1 MIHRIEGVT
10 ELTAHEDEFGSYNFD
25 LQPPPDVV
33 SFNELRSCA
42 DLVRLFEEGTLEIQ
56 PHFQR
61 EVVWKKPDQ
70 SRFIDSLVKQLPIPS
85 MCFSLDFKTQKWQV
99 VDGLQRMTAIVSF
112 LSRQPGWRLSR
123 LDDIDARIAGKTAA
137 ELIEARGESET
148 LYRRV
153 RNLSLPITVIRCDYS
168 KETHTNYLF
177 TIFHRLNAGGV
188 RLNNQEIRNC
198 IYSGPFNEML
208 YQLDSDASWKTTKN
222 RLPGK
227 GTRFRSVELILRFLA
242 LYENSDSYAGKM
254 AKFLNDYM
262 HEHRLASADQLNE
275 KRQLFIRAATVLSRA
290 LVSDRVAKPPHTLID
305 AALVGIADNIDEL
318 EALTDLELGERLS
331 LLRENPS
338 LSPSEL
344 KSDTTAT
351 DKIRSRLSAAR
362 EIFG

>member
-1 MIHRIEGVT
+1 MS
-10 ELTAHEDEFGSYNFD
+10 ADDDEFGSYNFD

-42 DLVRLFEEGTLEIQ
+42 DLVRLFEEGTLDIQ

-70 SRFIDSLVKQLPIPS
+70 ARFIDSLFKQLPIPS

-99 VDGLQRMTAIVSF
+99 VDGLQRMTSIVSF
-112 LSRQPGWRLSR
+112 LGTNATWRLSN
-123 LDDIDARIAGKTAA
+123 LADIDPRIAGRTASD
-137 ELIEARGESET
+137 LISAGGDSET
-148 LYRRV
+148 LYRKV

-168 KETHTNYLF
+168 KQSHTNYLF

-198 IYSGPFNEML
+198 IFSGPFNEL
-208 YQLDSDASWKTTKN
+208 LQELDASASWKSMKDK
-222 RLPGK
+222 LPGK
-227 GTRFRSVELILRFLA
+227 GSRFRSIELILRFLA
-242 LYENSDSYAGKM
+242 LYERSGDYSGQM
-254 AKFLNDYM
+254 AKFLNEFM
-262 HEHRLASADQLNE
+262 HDNRFASPDRLDDW
-275 KRQLFIRAATVLSRA
+275 RQLFTRTAHVLARGLA
-290 LVSDRVAKPPHTLID
+290 HDGVAKPSHTLID

-318 EALTDLELGERLS
+318 EAETDNELRARMEI
-331 LLRENPS
+331 LREHSS

-351 DKIRSRLSAAR
+351 DKVKNRLGAAR

>member
-1 MIHRIEGVT
+1 MQLSADEG
-10 ELTAHEDEFGSYNFD
+10 EFETYNFD

-42 DLVRLFEEGTLEIQ
+42 DLVRLFEEGALEIQ

-112 LSRQPGWRLSR
+112 LGKAAWKLSD
-123 LDDIDARIAGKTAA
+123 LADIDPRISGRTAP
-137 ELIEARGESET
+137 ELIAAGGDSET
-148 LYRRV
+148 LYRKV

-168 KETHTNYLF
+168 KESHTNYLF

-198 IYSGPFNEML
+198 IYSGPFNEL
-208 YQLDSDASWKTTKN
+208 LQTLDAHGSWKPTKDK
-222 RLPGK
+222 LPGK
-227 GTRFRSVELILRFLA
+227 GSRFRSIELILRFLA
-242 LYENSDSYAGKM
+242 LRENSEDYSGQM
-254 AKFLNDYM
+254 AKFLNEYM
-262 HEHRLASADQLNE
+262 HKYRSASNQQLDDWRELFTRSASILARGLARDG
-275 KRQLFIRAATVLSRA
+275 
-290 LVSDRVAKPPHTLID
+290 VAKPSHTLID

-318 EALTDLELGERLS
+318 EGLTDDELRARVS
-331 LLRENPS
+331 HLREHPS
-338 LSPSEL
+338 LSPSAL

-351 DKIRSRLSAAR
+351 DKVKNRLGAAR
-362 EIFG
+362 EVFG

>member
-1 MIHRIEGVT
+1 VG
-10 ELTAHEDEFGSYNFD
+10 AEDNEFGSYNFD

-112 LSRQPGWRLSR
+112 LAKDSSWRLSN
-123 LDDIDARIAGKTAA
+123 LEDIDSRIANRTAS
-137 ELIEARGESET
+137 ELIAEGGEPET

-168 KETHTNYLF
+168 KENHANYLF

-198 IYSGPFNEML
+198 IYSGPFNALL
-208 YQLDSDASWKTTKN
+208 YELDAGPEWKPTKN
-222 RLPGK
+222 MLPGK
-227 GTRFRSVELILRFLA
+227 GSRFRSVELILRFFA
-242 LYENSDSYAGKM
+242 LHENSRDYSGQM

-262 HEHRLASADQLNE
+262 HHYRLAAFNVLDE
-275 KRQLFIRAATVLSRA
+275 KRQLFSRTARVLARG
-290 LVSDRVAKPPHTLID
+290 LGHDGVKKPSNTLID
-305 AALVGIADNIDEL
+305 AALVGIADNI
-318 EALTDLELGERLS
+318 ERLEPLS
-331 LLRENPS
+331 DANLGARLEQLREHPS
-338 LSPSEL
+338 LSPENL

-351 DKIRSRLSAAR
+351 EKVKNRLSAAR
-362 EIFG
+362 QIFG

>member
-1 MIHRIEGVT
+1 VEINLST
-10 ELTAHEDEFGSYNFD
+10 DDDQFQSYNFD

-42 DLVRLFEEGTLEIQ
+42 DLVRLFEEGTLEIK

-112 LSRQPGWRLSR
+112 LGTNATWRLST
-123 LDDIDARIAGKTAA
+123 LADIDPKIAGKTAS
-137 ELIEARGESET
+137 ELIAGGGDSET
-148 LYRRV
+148 LYRKV

-168 KETHTNYLF
+168 KQYHTNYLF

-198 IYSGPFNEML
+198 IYSGSFNEL
-208 YQLDSDASWKTTKN
+208 LQSLDADASWKPTKDK
-222 RLPGK
+222 LPGK
-227 GTRFRSVELILRFLA
+227 GSRFRSIELILRFLA
-242 LYENSDSYAGKM
+242 LREDGDSYSGQM

-262 HEHRLASADQLNE
+262 HKYRFVSDIQLGEWRL
-275 KRQLFIRAATVLSRA
+275 LFTRTAKVLARGLSH
-290 LVSDRVAKPPHTLID
+290 DRVAKPSYTLID
-305 AALVGIADNIDEL
+305 AALVGIADNIDEM
-318 EALTDLELGERLS
+318 EALDDAELGKRISS
-331 LLRENPS
+331 LRDHSS
-338 LSPSEL
+338 LSPAAL

-351 DKIRSRLSAAR
+351 DKVKDRLGAAR
-362 EIFG
+362 EIFR

>member
-1 MIHRIEGVT
+1 MSSDD
-10 ELTAHEDEFGSYNFD
+10 DEFGSYNFD

-112 LSRQPGWRLSR
+112 LGANANWKISNLA
-123 LDDIDARIAGKTAA
+123 DIDPRIANRTASQLIA
-137 ELIEARGESET
+137 EGGEPET
-148 LYRRV
+148 LYRKV

-168 KETHTNYLF
+168 KESHTNYLF

-198 IYSGPFNEML
+198 IYSGPFNQLL
-208 YQLDSDASWKTTKN
+208 YELDVSIEWKGTKAK
-222 RLPGK
+222 LPGK
-227 GTRFRSVELILRFLA
+227 GSRFRSVELILRFFA
-242 LYENSDSYAGKM
+242 LYEKSDKYTGQM
-254 AKFLNDYM
+254 AKFLNEYM
-262 HEHRLASADQLNE
+262 HQSRFESLEVLDR
-275 KRQLFIRAATVLSRA
+275 KRQLFNRAASVLDRG
-290 LVSDRVAKPPHTLID
+290 LVHDRVTKPSNTLID
-305 AALVGIADNIDEL
+305 AVLVGIADNIDEL
-318 EALTDLELGERLS
+318 VTLTDAELGARMA
-331 LLRENPS
+331 LLREHPS
-338 LSPSEL
+338 LSPDAL
-344 KSDTTAT
+344 KSDTTGT
-351 DKIRSRLSAAR
+351 EKVQNRLGAAR
-362 EIFG
+362 VIFG

>member
-1 MIHRIEGVT
+1 MST
-10 ELTAHEDEFGSYNFD
+10 DEDQFESYNFD

-112 LSRQPGWRLSR
+112 LGKDAAWRLSS
-123 LDDIDARIAGKTAA
+123 LADIDPRIAGRTAK
-137 ELIEARGESET
+137 ELIAQGGDLET
-148 LYRRV
+148 LYRKI

-168 KETHTNYLF
+168 KESHTNYLF

-198 IYSGPFNEML
+198 IFSGPLNEL
-208 YQLDSDASWKTTKN
+208 LQTLDEHATWKPIKDK
-222 RLPGK
+222 LPGR
-227 GTRFRSVELILRFLA
+227 GSRFRSIELILRFFA
-242 LYENSDSYAGKM
+242 LYEKSDNYSGQM
-254 AKFLNDYM
+254 AKFLNEYM
-262 HEHRLASADQLNE
+262 HSHRFAAEHELDTW
-275 KRQLFIRAATVLSRA
+275 RQLFTRTASVLARG
-290 LVSDRVAKPPHTLID
+290 LTNDGVAKPSHTLID

-318 EALTDLELGERLS
+318 ETLEDSELGARMGQ
-331 LLRENPS
+331 LREHPG
-338 LSPSEL
+338 LSPIAL

-351 DKIRSRLSAAR
+351 DKVKNRLSAAR

>member
-1 MIHRIEGVT
+1 MS
-10 ELTAHEDEFGSYNFD
+10 ADDDEFVSYNFD

-99 VDGLQRMTAIVSF
+99 VDGLQRMTSIVAF
-112 LSRQPGWRLSR
+112 LGKNSDWRLSN
-123 LDDIDARIAGKTAA
+123 LADIDSRIANRTASQLIA
-137 ELIEARGESET
+137 EGGEPET

-168 KETHTNYLF
+168 KESHTNYLF

-198 IYSGPFNEML
+198 IYSGPFNTL
-208 YQLDSDASWKTTKN
+208 LHDLDVVAEWKATKD

-227 GTRFRSVELILRFLA
+227 GNRFRSVELILRFFA
-242 LYENSDSYAGKM
+242 LYENTENYSGQM

-262 HEHRLASADQLNE
+262 HQYRLAKAEELENM
-275 KRQLFIRAATVLSRA
+275 RQLFIRAASVLARGLA
-290 LVSDRVAKPPHTLID
+290 HDGVAKPSNTLID

-318 EALTDLELGERLS
+318 EPLSDVDLGARMS
-331 LLRENPS
+331 LLREHPA
-338 LSPSEL
+338 LSAIAL

-351 DKIRSRLSAAR
+351 EKVKNRLGAAR

>member
-1 MIHRIEGVT
+1 MEEENR
-10 ELTAHEDEFGSYNFD
+10 LSADDDEFGSYNFD

-112 LSRQPGWRLSR
+112 LGKDSNWRLSN
-123 LDDIDARIAGKTAA
+123 LADVDPRIANKTAI
-137 ELIEARGESET
+137 ELIAEGGESET

-168 KETHTNYLF
+168 KENHTNYLF

-198 IYSGPFNEML
+198 IYSGPFNELL
-208 YQLDSDASWKTTKN
+208 YELDVVAAWKATKDK
-222 RLPGK
+222 LPGK
-227 GTRFRSVELILRFLA
+227 GTRFRSVELILRFFA
-242 LYENSDSYAGKM
+242 LYENSEAYSGQM

-262 HEHRLASADQLNE
+262 HQYRLASEAQLDV
-275 KRQLFIRAATVLSRA
+275 KRQLFVRAAGVLSRGLA
-290 LVSDRVAKPPHTLID
+290 QHDGIAKPSHTLID
-305 AALVGIADNIDEL
+305 SALVGIADNVDEL
-318 EALTDLELGERLS
+318 EGLSDAELGARIA
-331 LLRENPS
+331 LLREHPS
-338 LSPSEL
+338 LSPAAL

-351 DKIRSRLSAAR
+351 EKVKNRLGAAR

>member
-1 MIHRIEGVT
+1 MS
-10 ELTAHEDEFGSYNFD
+10 ADDDEFGSYNFD

-42 DLVRLFEEGTLEIQ
+42 DLVRLYEEGTLEIQ

-70 SRFIDSLVKQLPIPS
+70 TRFIDSLVKQLPIPS

-112 LSRQPGWRLSR
+112 LGKDSHWRLSN
-123 LDDIDARIAGKTAA
+123 LADIDPRIANRTASQ
-137 ELIEARGESET
+137 LIAAGGEPET

-168 KETHTNYLF
+168 KENHSNYLF

-198 IYSGPFNEML
+198 IYSGPFN
-208 YQLDSDASWKTTKN
+208 QLLHDLDAANEWKSTKDK
-222 RLPGK
+222 LPGK
-227 GTRFRSVELILRFLA
+227 GNRFRSVELILRFFA
-242 LYENSDSYAGKM
+242 LYENSENYSGQM

-262 HEHRLASADQLNE
+262 HQCRLASSGDLDE
-275 KRQLFIRAATVLSRA
+275 KRRLFIQAANVLARGLA
-290 LVSDRVAKPPHTLID
+290 NDGVAKPSNTLID

-318 EALTDLELGERLS
+318 SSLTDEELGARMLT
-331 LLRENPS
+331 LREHPY
-338 LSPSEL
+338 LSPDAL

-351 DKIRSRLSAAR
+351 EKVKNRLSAAR

>member
-1 MIHRIEGVT
+1 LIHRAKEGI
-10 ELTAHEDEFGSYNFD
+10 ELTAHDEEFGSYNFD

-112 LSRQPGWRLSR
+112 LGKQTGWRLSR
-123 LDDIDARIAGKTAA
+123 LDDIDARIAGKTAI
-137 ELIEARGESET
+137 ELIEAGGESET
-148 LYRRV
+148 LYRKV

-198 IYSGPFNEML
+198 IYSGPFNEL
-208 YQLDSDASWKTTKN
+208 LHQLDLDANWKVTKN
-222 RLPGK
+222 KLPGR

-242 LYENSDSYAGKM
+242 LYENSGSYAGKM

-262 HEHRLASADQLNE
+262 HKYRLASADQLHE
-275 KRQLFIRAATVLSRA
+275 KRQLFIRTATVLARA
-290 LVSDRVAKPPHTLID
+290 LANDGVAKPTHTLID

-318 EALTDLELGERLS
+318 EILADAELGERLS

-338 LSPSEL
+338 LSPNTL

-351 DKIRSRLSAAR
+351 DKIRGRLSAAR

>member
-1 MIHRIEGVT
+1 MS
-10 ELTAHEDEFGSYNFD
+10 ADDDEFGSYNFD

-99 VDGLQRMTAIVSF
+99 VDGLQRMTAIVTF
-112 LSRQPGWRLSR
+112 LRKNGDWRLSA
-123 LDDIDARIAGKTAA
+123 LADIDPRIAGRTAS
-137 ELIEARGESET
+137 ELIAHGGESET
-148 LYRRV
+148 LYQKV

-168 KETHTNYLF
+168 KENHTNYLF

-198 IYSGPFNEML
+198 IYSGPFNKL
-208 YQLDSDASWKTTKN
+208 LHDLDVDSRWKPTKDK
-222 RLPGK
+222 LPGK
-227 GTRFRSVELILRFLA
+227 GSRFRSVELILRFFA
-242 LYENSDSYAGKM
+242 LYENSQRYSGQM
-254 AKFLNDYM
+254 AKFLNEYM
-262 HEHRLASADQLNE
+262 HQYRLASSVQLDE
-275 KRQLFIRAATVLSRA
+275 KRQLFIRAASELARGLSH
-290 LVSDRVAKPPHTLID
+290 DGVAKPSHTLID
-305 AALVGIADNIDEL
+305 AALVGIADNISEVAALSDDEL
-318 EALTDLELGERLS
+318 GARMA
-331 LLRENPS
+331 LLREHPS
-338 LSPSEL
+338 LSPVAL

-351 DKIRSRLSAAR
+351 EKVRNRIGAAR

>member
-1 MIHRIEGVT
+1 M
-10 ELTAHEDEFGSYNFD
+10 
-25 LQPPPDVV
+25 V

-70 SRFIDSLVKQLPIPS
+70 TRFIDSLVKQLPIPS

-112 LSRQPGWRLSR
+112 LGKKADWRLSG
-123 LDDIDARIAGKTAA
+123 LADIDPRIAGRTAF
-137 ELIEARGESET
+137 ELISDGGESET
-148 LYRRV
+148 LYQRV

-168 KETHTNYLF
+168 KQNHTNYLF

-208 YQLDSDASWKTTKN
+208 HDLDINAVWKPTKDK
-222 RLPGK
+222 LPGK
-227 GTRFRSVELILRFLA
+227 GTRFRSVELILRFFA
-242 LYENSDSYAGKM
+242 LYENSQNYSGQM
-254 AKFLNDYM
+254 AKFLNEYM
-262 HEHRLASADQLNE
+262 HEYRFAPPVQVDQ
-275 KRQLFIRAATVLSRA
+275 KRELFIRAATEFARGLA
-290 LVSDRVAKPPHTLID
+290 HDGVAKPSHTLID

-318 EALTDLELGERLS
+318 EALSDAELGARMS
-331 LLRENPS
+331 LLREHPS
-338 LSPSEL
+338 LSPVAL

-351 DKIRSRLSAAR
+351 EKVKNRLGAAR
-362 EIFG
+362 AIFG

>member
-1 MIHRIEGVT
+1 MTTHD
-10 ELTAHEDEFGSYNFD
+10 DEIGSYNFD
-25 LQPPPDVV
+25 LQPPSDVV

-112 LSRQPGWRLSR
+112 LKKDSDWRLSL
-123 LDDIDARIAGKTAA
+123 LDDIDPRIAGRTAS
-137 ELIEARGESET
+137 ELIAAGGESET
-148 LYRRV
+148 LFRRV
-153 RNLSLPITVIRCDYS
+153 RNLSLPITVIRCDSS
-168 KETHTNYLF
+168 KEDHTNYLF

-198 IYSGPFNEML
+198 IYSGPFNELL
-208 YQLDSDASWKTTKN
+208 YSLDVDTNWKIIKEK
-222 RLPGK
+222 LPGK
-227 GTRFRSVELILRFLA
+227 GTRFRSAELILRFFA
-242 LYENSDSYAGKM
+242 LHEKSQEYNGQM

-262 HEHRLASADQLNE
+262 HEYR
-275 KRQLFIRAATVLSRA
+275 VLSQKDLDVRSTLFKRTASVLARA
-290 LVSDRVAKPPHTLID
+290 LTSDGVVKPSHTLID
-305 AALVGIADNIDEL
+305 SALVGIADNVDQL
-318 EALTDLELGERLS
+318 DALTDKELGLRLTQ
-331 LLRENPS
+331 LREDAS
-338 LSPSEL
+338 LSPSTT

-351 DKIRSRLSAAR
+351 EKVKNRLSAAR
-362 EIFG
+362 QVFG

>member
-1 MIHRIEGVT
+1 MST
-10 ELTAHEDEFGSYNFD
+10 DDYEFNSYNFD

-42 DLVRLFEEGTLEIQ
+42 DLVRLYEEGTLEIQ

-70 SRFIDSLVKQLPIPS
+70 TRFIDSLVKQLPIPS
-85 MCFSLDFKTQKWQV
+85 MCFSLDFTTQKWQV

-112 LSRQPGWRLSR
+112 LGKNSDWRLSNIA
-123 LDDIDARIAGKTAA
+123 DIDPRIANRTASQ
-137 ELIEARGESET
+137 LIAAGGEPET

-153 RNLSLPITVIRCDYS
+153 RNLSLPITVIRCDSS
-168 KETHTNYLF
+168 KESHSNYLF

-198 IYSGPFNEML
+198 IYSGPFN
-208 YQLDSDASWKTTKN
+208 QLLHDLDMAGEWKTTKDK
-222 RLPGK
+222 LPGK
-227 GTRFRSVELILRFLA
+227 GSRFRSVELILRFFA
-242 LYENSDSYAGKM
+242 LYENSENYSGQM

-262 HEHRLASADQLNE
+262 HKYRTASPADIDV
-275 KRQLFIRAATVLSRA
+275 KRQLFLRAANVLARG
-290 LVSDRVAKPPHTLID
+290 LNSDGVAKPSNTLVD
-305 AALVGIADNIDEL
+305 AALVGIADNVDEL
-318 EALTDLELGERLS
+318 ASLTDAELGARMLN
-331 LLRENPS
+331 LREHPS
-338 LSPSEL
+338 LSSDAL

-351 DKIRSRLSAAR
+351 EKVKNRLSAAR

>member
-1 MIHRIEGVT
+1 
-10 ELTAHEDEFGSYNFD
+10 LSADDDEFGSYNFD

-112 LSRQPGWRLSR
+112 LGHNSNWRLSN
-123 LDDIDARIAGKTAA
+123 LADIDPRIANRTASQLIA
-137 ELIEARGESET
+137 EGGEPET

-168 KETHTNYLF
+168 KDNHANYLF

-198 IYSGPFNEML
+198 IYSGSLNNLL
-208 YQLDSDASWKTTKN
+208 YELDLVAEWKATKDK
-222 RLPGK
+222 LPGK
-227 GTRFRSVELILRFLA
+227 GNRFRSVELILRFFA
-242 LYENSDSYAGKM
+242 LFENTENYSGQM
-254 AKFLNDYM
+254 ARFLNDYM
-262 HEHRLASADQLNE
+262 HKYRLATVGELDD
-275 KRQLFIRAATVLSRA
+275 KRQLFIRTARVLARA
-290 LVSDRVAKPPHTLID
+290 LSNDGMAKPSNTLID
-305 AALVGIADNIDEL
+305 AALVGIAHNIEEL
-318 EALTDLELGERLS
+318 EPLSDTDLGARIA
-331 LLRENPS
+331 LLRAHPS
-338 LSPSEL
+338 LSPVTL

-351 DKIRSRLSAAR
+351 DKVKARLGAAR
-362 EIFG
+362 QLFR

>member
-1 MIHRIEGVT
+1 MT
-10 ELTAHEDEFGSYNFD
+10 KDDDEFGSYNFD
-25 LQPPPDVV
+25 LQPPADVV

-42 DLVRLFEEGTLEIQ
+42 DLVRLYEEGTLEIQ

-61 EVVWKKPDQ
+61 EVVWKKPEQ

-112 LSRQPGWRLSR
+112 LGKQTNWRLSH
-123 LDDIDARIAGKTAA
+123 LDDIDPRIAGQTAD
-137 ELIEARGESET
+137 ELIAAGGESET

-168 KETHTNYLF
+168 KENHTNYLF

-198 IYSGPFNEML
+198 IYSGPFN
-208 YQLDSDASWKTTKN
+208 QLLHDLDLDANWKLTKDK
-222 RLPGK
+222 LPGK

-242 LYENSDSYAGKM
+242 LYENSENYAGKM

-262 HEHRLASADQLNE
+262 HEYRLASTAQLDE
-275 KRQLFIRAATVLSRA
+275 RRRLFMRVATVLARA
-290 LVSDRVAKPPHTLID
+290 LASDGVAKPSHTLID

-318 EALTDLELGERLS
+318 ETLPDTELGERLS
-331 LLRENPS
+331 LLRENPA
-338 LSPSEL
+338 LSPNTL

-351 DKIRSRLSAAR
+351 DKIKSRLSAAR

>member
-1 MIHRIEGVT
+1 MSADDE
-10 ELTAHEDEFGSYNFD
+10 EFGSYNFD

-33 SFNELRSCA
+33 SFNKLRSCA

-112 LSRQPGWRLSR
+112 LGKNANWRLSN
-123 LDDIDARIAGKTAA
+123 LADIDPRIANRTAS
-137 ELIEARGESET
+137 ELIEKGDESET
-148 LYRRV
+148 LYRRL
-153 RNLSLPITVIRCDYS
+153 RNLSLPITVIRCDYA
-168 KETHTNYLF
+168 KENHTNYLF

-198 IYSGPFNEML
+198 IYSGPFNELL
-208 YQLDSDASWKTTKN
+208 YELDVVTSWKTTKDK
-222 RLPGK
+222 LPGK
-227 GTRFRSVELILRFLA
+227 GSRFRSVELILRFFA
-242 LYENSDSYAGKM
+242 LYDNSESYSGQM

-262 HEHRLASADQLNE
+262 HRYRLASEVQLEE
-275 KRQLFIRAATVLSRA
+275 KRQLFVRAASVLSRGLA
-290 LVSDRVAKPPHTLID
+290 HDGIAKPSHTLID
-305 AALVGIADNIDEL
+305 AALVGIADNVEEL
-318 EALTDLELGERLS
+318 EHLSDAELGARIS
-331 LLRENPS
+331 LLREHPS
-338 LSPSEL
+338 LSPASL

-351 DKIRSRLSAAR
+351 EKVKNRLGAAR

>member
-1 MIHRIEGVT
+1 MSADH
-10 ELTAHEDEFGSYNFD
+10 DEFASYNFD

-42 DLVRLFEEGTLEIQ
+42 DLVRLYEEGTLEIQ

-70 SRFIDSLVKQLPIPS
+70 TRFIDSLVKQLPIPS

-112 LSRQPGWRLSR
+112 LGKDLGWRLSN
-123 LDDIDARIAGKTAA
+123 LSDIDPRIANRTAA
-137 ELIEARGESET
+137 QLIAAGGEPET

-153 RNLSLPITVIRCDYS
+153 RNLSLPITVIRCDSS
-168 KETHTNYLF
+168 KENHSNYLF

-198 IYSGPFNEML
+198 IYSGPFN
-208 YQLDSDASWKTTKN
+208 QLLHDLDVIGEWKSTKDK
-222 RLPGK
+222 LPGK
-227 GTRFRSVELILRFLA
+227 GNRFRSVELILRFFA
-242 LYENSDSYAGKM
+242 LHENSENYSGQM

-262 HEHRLASADQLNE
+262 HRYRSASVGELDE
-275 KRQLFIRAATVLSRA
+275 KRQLFIRAASVLARGLTHDGVSKPSNT
-290 LVSDRVAKPPHTLID
+290 LVD

-318 EALTDLELGERLS
+318 ASLSDNELGARMLN
-331 LLRENPS
+331 LREHPS
-338 LSPSEL
+338 LSPNAL

-351 DKIRSRLSAAR
+351 EKVKNRLSAAR

>member
-1 MIHRIEGVT
+1 MS
-10 ELTAHEDEFGSYNFD
+10 ADDEFGSYNFD

-85 MCFSLDFKTQKWQV
+85 MCFSLDFQTQKWQV

-112 LSRQPGWRLSR
+112 LGKSAAWRLSD
-123 LDDIDARIAGKTAA
+123 LADIDPRIAGRTAS
-137 ELIEARGESET
+137 ELIAQGGDSET
-148 LYRRV
+148 LYRKI

-168 KETHTNYLF
+168 KENHTNYLF

-198 IYSGPFNEML
+198 IYSGPFNEL
-208 YQLDSDASWKTTKN
+208 LQDLDANVKWKPIKDK
-222 RLPGK
+222 LPGK
-227 GTRFRSVELILRFLA
+227 GSRFRSIELILRFFA
-242 LYENSDSYAGKM
+242 LRENSEEYSGQM
-254 AKFLNDYM
+254 AKFLNEYM
-262 HEHRLASADQLNE
+262 HKCRFESIERLEEA
-275 KRQLFIRAATVLSRA
+275 RQLFTRTADVLARGLA
-290 LVSDRVAKPPHTLID
+290 HDGITKPSHTLID
-305 AALVGIADNIDEL
+305 AALVGISDNLDEL
-318 EALTDLELGERLS
+318 EALNDFDLGARIS
-331 LLRENPS
+331 LLREHPS
-338 LSPSEL
+338 LSPATL

-351 DKIRSRLSAAR
+351 DKVKNRLGAAR

>member
-1 MIHRIEGVT
+1 
-10 ELTAHEDEFGSYNFD
+10 LSADNDEFGSYNFD

-112 LSRQPGWRLSR
+112 LGKDSNWRLSN
-123 LDDIDARIAGKTAA
+123 LADIDPRIAARTASQLIA
-137 ELIEARGESET
+137 EGGEPET

-168 KETHTNYLF
+168 KESHANYLF

-198 IYSGPFNEML
+198 IYSGSFNNLL
-208 YQLDSDASWKTTKN
+208 YDLDAVTEWKATKDK
-222 RLPGK
+222 LPGK
-227 GTRFRSVELILRFLA
+227 GSRFRSVELILRFFA
-242 LYENSDSYAGKM
+242 LHENNQAYSGQM

-262 HEHRLASADQLNE
+262 HQYRFASAEELDA
-275 KRQLFIRAATVLSRA
+275 KRHLFVRAASLLARSLSHEGM
-290 LVSDRVAKPPHTLID
+290 AKPSNTLID
-305 AALVGIADNIDEL
+305 AALVGIAHNIEEL
-318 EALTDLELGERLS
+318 EPLSEADLGARLALLKEH
-331 LLRENPS
+331 PS
-338 LSPSEL
+338 LSPANL

-351 DKIRSRLSAAR
+351 EKVKSRLSAAR
-362 EIFG
+362 QIFG

>member
-1 MIHRIEGVT
+1 MST
-10 ELTAHEDEFGSYNFD
+10 DDNEFDSYNFD

-42 DLVRLFEEGTLEIQ
+42 DLVRLYEEGTLEIQ

-99 VDGLQRMTAIVSF
+99 VDGLQRMTAIVYF
-112 LSRQPGWRLSR
+112 LAKDSKWRLSN
-123 LDDIDARIAGKTAA
+123 LKDIDSRIANRTAS
-137 ELIEARGESET
+137 ELIAEGSEPET
-148 LYRRV
+148 LFRRV

-168 KETHTNYLF
+168 KDNHANYLF

-198 IYSGPFNEML
+198 IYSGKFNALL
-208 YQLDSDASWKTTKN
+208 YELDADAEWKPIKDM
-222 RLPGK
+222 LPGK
-227 GTRFRSVELILRFLA
+227 GSRFRSIELILRFFA
-242 LYENSDSYAGKM
+242 LHEQSQDYSGQM

-262 HEHRLASADQLNE
+262 HHYRLANIDILNE
-275 KRQLFIRAATVLSRA
+275 KRQLFSRTAGVLARG
-290 LVSDRVAKPPHTLID
+290 LGYDKLKKPSNTFVD
-305 AALVGIADNIDEL
+305 AAMVGIADNIQKLDPL
-318 EALTDLELGERLS
+318 GDAELGARLEK
-331 LLRENPS
+331 LREHPS
-338 LSPSEL
+338 LSPENL

-351 DKIRSRLSAAR
+351 EKVKNRLSAAR
-362 EIFG
+362 EIFR

>member
-1 MIHRIEGVT
+1 LSTDNDQFE
-10 ELTAHEDEFGSYNFD
+10 SYNFD

-85 MCFSLDFKTQKWQV
+85 MCLSLDFKTQKWQV

-112 LSRQPGWRLSR
+112 LGANATWRLSD
-123 LDDIDARIAGKTAA
+123 LADIDPRIAGKTAS
-137 ELIEARGESET
+137 ELIADGGDSET
-148 LYRRV
+148 LYRKV

-168 KETHTNYLF
+168 KQNHTNYLF

-198 IYSGPFNEML
+198 IYSGSFNEL
-208 YQLDSDASWKTTKN
+208 LQSLDAGASWKPTKEK
-222 RLPGK
+222 LPGK
-227 GTRFRSVELILRFLA
+227 GSRFRSIELILRFLA
-242 LYENSDSYAGKM
+242 LREDCDSYSGQM

-262 HEHRLASADQLNE
+262 HRYRFASEAQLE
-275 KRQLFIRAATVLSRA
+275 EWRQLFTRTAAVLARG
-290 LVSDRVAKPPHTLID
+290 LTYEGVAKPSHTLID
-305 AALVGIADNIDEL
+305 AALVGIADNIDGA
-318 EALTDLELGERLS
+318 EAFADAELGARMAN
-331 LLRENPS
+331 LRDHAS
-338 LSPSEL
+338 LSPSAL

-351 DKIRSRLSAAR
+351 DKVKNRVGAAR

>member
-1 MIHRIEGVT
+1 MS
-10 ELTAHEDEFGSYNFD
+10 ADDDQFGSYNFD

-112 LSRQPGWRLSR
+112 LGKNANWRLSS
-123 LDDIDARIAGKTAA
+123 LADIDPRIAGRTAS
-137 ELIEARGESET
+137 ELIADGGESET

-168 KETHTNYLF
+168 KENHTNYLF

-198 IYSGPFNEML
+198 IYSGPFNEL
-208 YQLDSDASWKTTKN
+208 LQDLDVDAEWKPTKDK
-222 RLPGK
+222 LPGK
-227 GTRFRSVELILRFLA
+227 GSRFRSVELILRFFA
-242 LYENSDSYAGKM
+242 LYENSENYSGQM
-254 AKFLNDYM
+254 AKFLNEYM
-262 HEHRLASADQLNE
+262 HKYRLAPEIQLNE
-275 KRQLFIRAATVLSRA
+275 KRQLFIRAARVLARGLA
-290 LVSDRVAKPPHTLID
+290 RDGVAKPSHTLID
-305 AALVGIADNIDEL
+305 AALVGIADSIDEL
-318 EALTDLELGERLS
+318 EALTDAELGARMS
-331 LLRENPS
+331 RLREDPS
-338 LSPSEL
+338 LSPAKL

-351 DKIRSRLSAAR
+351 EKVKNRLSAAR